1 MKEKELLYRKVNTR
15 THGVWHHYGSDA
27 KHDRNTKEGISS
39 KMKNKQKRGLDY
51 TPLYKFLLSKVGQD
65 FDIVYGEAVKRIDK
79 DDAIFHIVDKRSPED
94 IDRDYII
101 SGNSYFSKLY
111 IDDDNLLQYVNPNLK
126 NEDFYPPCACCTH
139 TFNGKLLT
147 NKHK

>member
-15 THGVWHHYGSDA
+15 TRGVWHQIQNDA

-39 KMKNKQKRGLDY
+39 KMKNKKKRGLDY
-51 TPLYKFLLSKVGQD
+51 TPLYKFLLSKIGQD
-65 FDIVYGEAVKRIDK
+65 FDIVYSEAVKRIDK

-94 IDRDYII
+94 IDKDYIM
-101 SGNSYFSKLY
+101 SGNSYYSKLY

-126 NEDFYPPCACCTH
+126 NEDFYPPCSCCTH